1 MHQYLED
8 NPLKGVFVHCF
19 MGSSR
24 SATII
29 IAYLMKYHNYKLDD
43 ALVYV
48 KEKREVV
55 NLNKDFF
62 KQLGE
67 FDKTINKD

>member
-1 MHQYLED
+1 
-8 NPLKGVFVHCF
+8 
-19 MGSSR
+19 
-24 SATII
+24 
-29 IAYLMKYHNYKLDD
+29 MKYHNYKLDD

-67 FDKTINKD
+67 FDKTINKH